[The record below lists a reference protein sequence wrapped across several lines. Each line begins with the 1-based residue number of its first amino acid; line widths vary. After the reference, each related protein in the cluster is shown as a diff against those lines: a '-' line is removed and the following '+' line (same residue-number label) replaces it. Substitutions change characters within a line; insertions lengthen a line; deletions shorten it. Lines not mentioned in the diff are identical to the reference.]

1 MSNPACSPAPKDSI
15 RFWSRAVG
23 DCVCPQTPGASCSVS
38 SQALDM
44 RRKAEI
50 FKYKGNSAQLTK
62 KQKLAQMVKGNGPNG
77 KKVWATQS
85 ETYTNP
91 NIKGLPQSGQPP
103 VSPADL
109 SVPPYS
115 LVCPGTTI
123 NCAPT
128 SNNDTPGP
136 QMLICMDKNVPLTR
150 YKVQRT
156 YAAGNTKW
164 PQYGWAPG
172 MNGFPVGKAGTSMVF
187 S

>member
-1 MSNPACSPAPKDSI
+1 MSNPACSLNFVPNPS
-15 RFWSRAVG
+15 RLWSRAVG
-23 DCVCPQTPGASCSVS
+23 DCVCPNDGSLCTIS

-50 FKYKGNSAQLTK
+50 FQYKGNSAQLTK

-91 NIKGLPQSGQPP
+91 NTKNLPAGTDPFTLICSTP
-103 VSPADL
+103 V
-109 SVPPYS
+109 V
-115 LVCPGTTI
+115 

-164 PQYGWAPG
+164 PMFGSLRNPAAGVPPG
-172 MNGFPVGKAGTSMVF
+172 KGPNWQ
-187 S
+187 

>member
-1 MSNPACSPAPKDSI
+1 
-15 RFWSRAVG
+15 
-23 DCVCPQTPGASCSVS
+23 
-38 SQALDM
+38 M

-50 FKYKGNSAQLTK
+50 FQYKGNSAQLTK

-91 NIKGLPQSGQPP
+91 NTKDLPAGTDPFTLICST
-103 VSPADL
+103 PA
-109 SVPPYS
+109 V
-115 LVCPGTTI
+115 

-164 PQYGWAPG
+164 PQFGWAPG
-172 MNGFPVGKAGTSMVF
+172 MNGFPVGKAGKSMVF